1 MLDYI
6 YNITDESLLTPYIQ
20 IQGNIKYANKIKEL
34 VKNNI
39 TQNKSLYQSQEEIK
53 EVIIKDNGED
63 YYINNGNAIN
73 FIIENEYANLERKTN
88 FIFDKKQEQD
98 FKNGTLY

>member
-1 MLDYI
+1 MLSYI
-6 YNITDESLLTPYIQ
+6 YNIANESLLAPYIQ
-20 IQGNIKYANKIKEL
+20 IKGNIEYANKIKEL

-63 YYINNGNAIN
+63 YYINNGDAIN
-73 FIIENEYANLERKTN
+73 FIIENEYSNFERKNN

-98 FKNGTLY
+98 FEKGTLY